1 VRDLEELRD
10 ATTTV
15 LNGCAELAQ
24 SCRDYR
30 SALDDLR
37 GELEGILKALAEEL
51 ALTAAIGIAGSFV
64 TFGAGAV
71 AATAKAAH
79 SIAKFARLIAAAVA
93 AWKISKNI
101 ATGVKKVVNLSALR
115 QKLQRLG
122 SIGRKDKPDEAPP
135 RPNVRIPDTAPKSIT
150 GYTKHGEDQ
159 IAGRD
164 GGLGVRRESLT
175 DAFDNPLS
183 DVERLVDDTGRVSY
197 KYIGED
203 ATVVVNEQGRVIT
216 GWANN
221 SKGIPGG
228 TGG

>member
-1 VRDLEELRD
+1 MRDLEELRD

-37 GELEGILKALAEEL
+37 GELEGMLKALAEEL
-51 ALTAAIGIAGSFV
+51 ALTAAIGIAGSFI

-101 ATGVKKVVNLSALR
+101 SSGVKKAIDMPALL
-115 QKLQRLG
+115 QKLQCIKN
-122 SIGRKDKPDEAPP
+122 IGRKDKPTETPRPPP
-135 RPNVRIPDTAPKSIT
+135 RTDPEFDFNTRPERLDHTFAE
-150 GYTKHGEDQ
+150 KHKL
-159 IAGRD
+159 D
-164 GGLGVRRESLT
+164 GV
-175 DAFDNPLS
+175 
-183 DVERLVDDTGRVSY
+183 VERSGGREEAMRQMLDGLRGHVPQHGTFQTVINVSGENVTVRGFVDNGVIKVST
-197 KYIGED
+197 
-203 ATVVVNEQGRVIT
+203 AF
-216 GWANN
+216 
-221 SKGIPGG
+221 IP
-228 TGG
+228 